1 MRHEETF
8 HQGTGSFRVNGK
20 CPGVI
25 CTAAVSFLTAGTI
38 YTPWGI
44 ISTRHPARELLGS
57 GAVLVD
63 VRTTQ
68 EYRAGHAPAA
78 RHIPLDAIA
87 TRQRELSEDRLV
99 VTVCRS
105 GARSAN
111 AARQLA
117 GAGYQVTGL
126 RGGMTAWQ
134 RAGER
139 VVAQNGRPGT
149 VARAAVRVPLF
160 LTRPP
165 GRTRPGRSRAGWCPA
180 RTGTPG

>member
-1 MRHEETF
+1 MGLLGRLIGSTYETVDVA
-8 HQGTGSFRVNGK
+8 Q
-20 CPGVI
+20 
-25 CTAAVSFLTAGTI
+25 
-38 YTPWGI
+38 
-44 ISTRHPARELLGS
+44 ARELLDS

-63 VRTTQ
+63 VRTAQ

-87 TRQRELSEDRLV
+87 TRQRELSQDRPV

-117 GAGYQVTGL
+117 AAGYQVASL

-139 VVAQNGRPGT
+139 VVAKNSRPGT
-149 VARAAVRVPLF
+149 VA
-160 LTRPP
+160 
-165 GRTRPGRSRAGWCPA
+165 
-180 RTGTPG
+180 